1 MTNAE
6 MRAIIRAT
14 TEFDDSDG
22 VLDAFLSLAEREILN
37 RLYPYN
43 NVENPTMPERF
54 ETMQIKI
61 ATYMLGKRGAEGEIQ
76 HIENGVHRNY
86 RSPDI
91 PDEMFRG
98 IVPLI
103 GVVGE

>member
-1 MTNAE
+1 MTDAE
-6 MRAIIRAT
+6 KRAIIRT
-14 TEFDDSDG
+14 TAELDDSDD
-22 VLDAFLSLAEREILN
+22 VLAAFLRIAEREILN

-43 NVENPTMPERF
+43 NVEDAVLPERF
-54 ETMQIKI
+54 DLMQIKI
-61 ATYMLGKRGAEGEIQ
+61 ATFLLNKRGAEGETQ

-98 IVPLI
+98 IVPLV